1 MTTAPT
7 PASAPA
13 GPTPPAR
20 LSTRVDVAIQGIRLL
35 DAPVSRRAGA
45 GPSDDGHVLL
55 GGVGA
60 AIPLNPRS
68 PYTVSGGK
76 LLLDGADTGMGV
88 EAVARPRFYDLTTA
102 DGISVRE
109 DRPPAFRERPRHHR
123 RADLLSV
130 RGGHALPVLRHRG
143 VARGWRDDRGEDAG
157 DARRGR
163 AGRGRTRRHHPD
175 GDDHR
180 HFNRPRPGRH
190 PPCPLRARRA
200 RGVPDL
206 PVQVQL
212 EPPGDLRPIQDLY
225 DAGARSIGIHVE
237 SLDDAARLRWMPG
250 KGSVPM
256 SEYRAAWAEA
266 VRVFGWNQVSTYI
279 LVGLGEDPD
288 ELVAGC
294 EELISMGVYPFVVPL
309 PAARRH
315 PGHGRRP
322 GTARRRTPSST
333 TSPSASPRHCAGPAC
348 SAPTRRPAAPPAARA
363 PPSALAPTRSARWR
377 RPHDQRA
384 RRRHP
389 HRRDPGPA
397 AGEVPDR
404 RPRAGRRRAICLPPP
419 QARRLRHGAGAL
431 RRHRQRRPRRR
442 PAHRRP
448 ARPQDRRARRR
459 RGARRRPV
467 APDDR

>member
-7 PASAPA
+7 PASVPA
-13 GPTPPAR
+13 GTVPANPGPPAR

-76 LLLDGADTGMGV
+76 LLLDGADTGTNV

-102 DGISVRE
+102 DGISYEKIARLHSANVLATTVVQTCSRYGADTRCRFCAIEASLAAGATIAVKTPPMLAEVARAAVELDGVAQMVMTTGTSAGSDRGAAHLARCVRAVRE
-109 DRPPAFRERPRHHR
+109 A
-123 RADLLSV
+123 V
-130 RGGHALPVLRHRG
+130 
-143 VARGWRDDRGEDAG
+143 
-157 DARRGR
+157 
-163 AGRGRTRRHHPD
+163 
-175 GDDHR
+175 
-180 HFNRPRPGRH
+180 PG
-190 PPCPLRARRA
+190 
-200 RGVPDL
+200 L

-212 EPPGDLRPIQDLY
+212 EPPGDLASIRELY

-279 LVGLGEDPD
+279 LIGLGEDTD

-294 EELISMGVYPFVVPL
+294 EELVAMGVYPFVVPYRPL
-309 PAARRH
+309 AGTLAKEVDQVPAPPHSVVYDVTRRVAAAL
-315 PGHGRRP
+315 RRAGML
-322 GTARRRTPSST
+322 GTGQA
-333 TSPSASPRHCAGPAC
+333 AGCTACGAC
-348 SAPTRRPAAPPAARA
+348 SALGTGVDEASSLDAV
-363 PPSALAPTRSARWR
+363 S
-377 RPHDQRA
+377 
-384 RRRHP
+384 
-389 HRRDPGPA
+389 
-397 AGEVPDR
+397 
-404 RPRAGRRRAICLPPP
+404 
-419 QARRLRHGAGAL
+419 
-431 RRHRQRRPRRR
+431 
-442 PAHRRP
+442 
-448 ARPQDRRARRR
+448 
-459 RGARRRPV
+459 
-467 APDDR
+467 